1 MLLALSVPAAAQQ
14 PAKKI
19 PRIGILNIGCC
30 NSALDAFRQGLREL
44 GWVEGKNIAFEHR
57 SADGNEERLPALAA
71 QLVAANVD
79 IILSTTPRATLAARQ
94 VSRDIPIIET
104 FVGRGWVNLARPGR
118 NATG

>member
-1 MLLALSVPAAAQQ
+1 MAKKIGLFVIAVAVLAAPHLAHTQQ

-19 PRIGILNIGCC
+19 PRIGIL
-30 NSALDAFRQGLREL
+30 SPSARDPALDEFRQGLREL

-57 SADGNEERLPALAA
+57 WADGNEERLPALAA
-71 QLVAANVD
+71 QLVEANVE

-104 FVGRGWVNLARPGR
+104 F
-118 NATG
+118 